1 MPLALSHAAVTLTN
15 GSFESI
21 GAQYNP
27 AIGGLYEATDW
38 TNLSGLNIQ
47 ASSAVA
53 SNGVNPEFTGGSPA
67 GSRYLRLVADVNN
80 PANQGTIAQLVGT
93 MVAGEVYTLRADIF
107 GGPSTGVDY
116 GATISFV
123 NQVIATPSTIYASQ
137 TLSGI
142 TNGAFVAEAFNL
154 SYTATP
160 ADNGQ
165 PLVVF
170 LQAPV
175 LGPGQATRGGLD
187 NLRLTTVPEPSAL
200 LLAGLAGI
208 ALSRRRRA

>member
-1 MPLALSHAAVTLTN
+1 V
-15 GSFESI
+15 
-21 GAQYNP
+21 
-27 AIGGLYEATDW
+27 
-38 TNLSGLNIQ
+38 
-47 ASSAVA
+47 ASS
-53 SNGVNPEFTGGSPA
+53 GVNPEFTGGSPT
-67 GSRYLRLVADVNN
+67 GLRYLRLVADVDN
-80 PANQGTIAQLVGT
+80 PVNRGTIAQLVGS

-107 GGPSTGVDY
+107 GGPSAGVDY

-137 TLSGI
+137 TLSGV
-142 TNGAFVAEAFNL
+142 TNGAFVADAFNL
-154 SYTATP
+154 TYTATP

-187 NLRLTTVPEPSAL
+187 NLRLTTVPEPSVI
-200 LLAGLAGI
+200 LLAGLAGA
-208 ALSRRRRA
+208 ALSRRHRF